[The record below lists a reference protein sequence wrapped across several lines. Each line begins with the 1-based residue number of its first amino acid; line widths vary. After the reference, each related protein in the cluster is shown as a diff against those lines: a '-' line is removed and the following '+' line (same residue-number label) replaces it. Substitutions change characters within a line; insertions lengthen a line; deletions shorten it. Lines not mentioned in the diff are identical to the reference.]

1 MAKGKG
7 KNTVGINM
15 DIDDNGTLRKTGK
28 KAKQTGKDMKGMT
41 DQAHSADRAM
51 KGVSRQSSNTTKNF
65 SKMSQGLTGGLVPAY
80 ATLAANIFALGAA
93 FRFLKDA
100 ADYRLLM
107 EGQRA
112 YAATTG
118 VAYKT
123 LTNQIIE
130 ATAGQITFAEA
141 AQAAAIGTAAG
152 LNADQLERLGN
163 AAKLASIALGRDV
176 TDAFNRLVRGTT
188 KAEPELLDELGI
200 ILRLDTAL
208 EKYAS
213 RLDKN
218 KEALTQFEKS
228 QAITNDVLEQAESK
242 FGAIAMIMEPNV
254 NQLNLMA
261 KAFDDMTNSL
271 KLAIAPTAEFLA
283 TFFSENVLAASGA
296 LLLLA
301 TPIIK
306 TIIPSYDEFEKRT
319 TVNLERHKQKI
330 NDATNAI
337 NLYGNAATRSQM
349 KGAQALGASTTSL
362 QGMAGK
368 LGAGTKGTG
377 LAELQAGRGIT
388 PRQAANIKSQIARN
402 VGQFKNMDAKIKANW
417 LKTLDEMSAAHKQY
431 TGKTKVDLKKMGLNW
446 RLYWEKI
453 KLQGEK
459 TYSALKRAQMKF
471 MKAFSIAMSAI
482 SYASIAFLAFG
493 MIKEGI
499 EWLRGY
505 GDSASRA
512 ESEIAK
518 MLRTQKDLNKEIAD
532 MMGGRK
538 ALRDID
544 APWQDQIKMAGKA
557 LTSAAVGPGLEK
569 MARQQAEIARRGPA
583 DLSMQGTAREQR
595 GVFEGYLEGPDSA
608 MGIYNAAKLK
618 EIAPTL
624 TEIMERYEKIGKPIK
639 TAGDLSS
646 AYAQYGHDTINME
659 RELAEAQDTLLIRLN
674 SMVDEYPFLKEV
686 IKDVEEGKF
695 KLTQQTDQEII
706 GYQNAS
712 AAISSLQ
719 QTADKYNKTQSDYLG
734 FTGNKHLNFLQD
746 VTERYEK
753 MQQVQNAPDEFKF
766 IKDEEGNITKEKN
779 PEWVK
784 WNDATIAFGAYKK
797 LLEEHV
803 KGAIS
808 TEAQVRNYK
817 LLNAEIKGSMIG
829 ATDYGKKLQQLNNIK
844 AQEAKI
850 DQLRA
855 DLRFLEASDFAAQ
868 GYATEREFENRKSQL
883 TDEIKLTSQLK
894 TNLEATID
902 PLKQIG
908 TAAATNIEQGLG
920 NAMMGV
926 IEGTKS
932 MKEGFLEMAKAVLQ
946 AIAQII
952 VKLIAMKAIEAM
964 GFGFAEGG
972 VIPRANGGYM
982 FGGRKPKGY
991 RSGGVVT
998 EPTYLV
1004 GEGKYNEAVVPLP
1017 DGRSIPVQMSGGA
1030 SNVSVNVNV
1039 ASDGQTTSSLTQN
1052 NGQQAAQLGRAISTA
1067 VQEELLKQQ
1076 RPGGMLSPYGP

>member
-1 MAKGKG
+1 M
-7 KNTVGINM
+7 
-15 DIDDNGTLRKTGK
+15 
-28 KAKQTGKDMKGMT
+28 
-41 DQAHSADRAM
+41 
-51 KGVSRQSSNTTKNF
+51 
-65 SKMSQGLTGGLVPAY
+65 
-80 ATLAANIFALGAA
+80 
-93 FRFLKDA
+93 
-100 ADYRLLM
+100 
-107 EGQRA
+107 
-112 YAATTG
+112 
-118 VAYKT
+118 
-123 LTNQIIE
+123 
-130 ATAGQITFAEA
+130 
-141 AQAAAIGTAAG
+141 
-152 LNADQLERLGN
+152 
-163 AAKLASIALGRDV
+163 
-176 TDAFNRLVRGTT
+176 
-188 KAEPELLDELGI
+188 
-200 ILRLDTAL
+200 
-208 EKYAS
+208 
-213 RLDKN
+213 
-218 KEALTQFEKS
+218 
-228 QAITNDVLEQAESK
+228 
-242 FGAIAMIMEPNV
+242 
-254 NQLNLMA
+254 
-261 KAFDDMTNSL
+261 
-271 KLAIAPTAEFLA
+271 
-283 TFFSENVLAASGA
+283 
-296 LLLLA
+296 
-301 TPIIK
+301 
-306 TIIPSYDEFEKRT
+306 
-319 TVNLERHKQKI
+319 
-330 NDATNAI
+330 
-337 NLYGNAATRSQM
+337 
-349 KGAQALGASTTSL
+349 
-362 QGMAGK
+362 
-368 LGAGTKGTG
+368 
-377 LAELQAGRGIT
+377 
-388 PRQAANIKSQIARN
+388 
-402 VGQFKNMDAKIKANW
+402 
-417 LKTLDEMSAAHKQY
+417 
-431 TGKTKVDLKKMGLNW
+431 
-446 RLYWEKI
+446 
-453 KLQGEK
+453 
-459 TYSALKRAQMKF
+459 
-471 MKAFSIAMSAI
+471 
-482 SYASIAFLAFG
+482 
-493 MIKEGI
+493 
-499 EWLRGY
+499 
-505 GDSASRA
+505 
-512 ESEIAK
+512 
-518 MLRTQKDLNKEIAD
+518 
-532 MMGGRK
+532 
-538 ALRDID
+538 
-544 APWQDQIKMAGKA
+544 
-557 LTSAAVGPGLEK
+557 
-569 MARQQAEIARRGPA
+569 
-583 DLSMQGTAREQR
+583 
-595 GVFEGYLEGPDSA
+595 
-608 MGIYNAAKLK
+608 
-618 EIAPTL
+618 
-624 TEIMERYEKIGKPIK
+624 
-639 TAGDLSS
+639 
-646 AYAQYGHDTINME
+646 
-659 RELAEAQDTLLIRLN
+659 
-674 SMVDEYPFLKEV
+674 
-686 IKDVEEGKF
+686 EEGKF

>member
-583 DLSMQGTAREQR
+583 DFKFAQQMPTRSPFQ
-595 GVFEGYLEGPDSA
+595 GYLEGPGSSSYKSYA
-608 MGIYNAAKLK
+608 GAIAKM
-618 EIAPTL
+618 APAL
-624 TEIMERYEKIGKPIK
+624 DEVMARYEKIGKPIK
-639 TAGDLSS
+639 TASDLQE
-646 AYAQYGHDTINME
+646 AYNNYQHDTIRMTD
-659 RELAEAQDTLLIRLN
+659 ELSEAKDTLLVRLN

>member
-583 DLSMQGTAREQR
+583 DFKFAQQMPTRSPFQ
-595 GVFEGYLEGPDSA
+595 GYLEGPGSSSYKSYA
-608 MGIYNAAKLK
+608 GAIAKM
-618 EIAPTL
+618 APAL
-624 TEIMERYEKIGKPIK
+624 DEVMARYEKIGKPIK

-829 ATDYGKKLQQLNNIK
+829 ATDYGKK
-844 AQEAKI
+844 
-850 DQLRA
+850 
-855 DLRFLEASDFAAQ
+855 
-868 GYATEREFENRKSQL
+868 
-883 TDEIKLTSQLK
+883 
-894 TNLEATID
+894 
-902 PLKQIG
+902 
-908 TAAATNIEQGLG
+908 
-920 NAMMGV
+920 
-926 IEGTKS
+926 
-932 MKEGFLEMAKAVLQ
+932 
-946 AIAQII
+946 
-952 VKLIAMKAIEAM
+952 
-964 GFGFAEGG
+964 
-972 VIPRANGGYM
+972 
-982 FGGRKPKGY
+982 
-991 RSGGVVT
+991 
-998 EPTYLV
+998 
-1004 GEGKYNEAVVPLP
+1004 
-1017 DGRSIPVQMSGGA
+1017 
-1030 SNVSVNVNV
+1030 
-1039 ASDGQTTSSLTQN
+1039 
-1052 NGQQAAQLGRAISTA
+1052 
-1067 VQEELLKQQ
+1067 
-1076 RPGGMLSPYGP
+1076 